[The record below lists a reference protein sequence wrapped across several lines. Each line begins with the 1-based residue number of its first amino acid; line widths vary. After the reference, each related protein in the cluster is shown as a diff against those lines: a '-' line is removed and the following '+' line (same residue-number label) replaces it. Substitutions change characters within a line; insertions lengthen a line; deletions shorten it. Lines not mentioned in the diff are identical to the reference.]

1 MEIEVPLFQGLSLK
15 IGDTHANG
23 KEYPTALL
31 QKGFILLYHD
41 QELAEEAVGFGVPV
55 LKRGLQTIFPGAVTL
70 TWLQS
75 GSSWHIN
82 AQYNLNLIEKFSSG
96 RGKYIENRLFYNVK
110 DFLAGV
116 IRHIPLFRGLLTATS
131 SNLRRMLNWETT
143 YAYAGLSTE
152 VKVIYTVEGE
162 MGKVTVEIDTSG
174 LPSDITEVV
183 IMNEQGAHSFNRY
196 QDSSGVSIQGDEI
209 GCWDEVNAEE
219 AWFESSTHK
228 IAFKLGQVKGARL
241 FRGRELIF
249 SRLAWA
255 GFGYSF
261 PSFINRLR
269 YEIRIER
276 LV

>member
-1 MEIEVPLFQGLSLK
+1 
-15 IGDTHANG
+15 
-23 KEYPTALL
+23 
-31 QKGFILLYHD
+31 
-41 QELAEEAVGFGVPV
+41 
-55 LKRGLQTIFPGAVTL
+55 
-70 TWLQS
+70 
-75 GSSWHIN
+75 
-82 AQYNLNLIEKFSSG
+82 
-96 RGKYIENRLFYNVK
+96 
-110 DFLAGV
+110 
-116 IRHIPLFRGLLTATS
+116 
-131 SNLRRMLNWETT
+131 
-143 YAYAGLSTE
+143 
-152 VKVIYTVEGE
+152 
-162 MGKVTVEIDTSG
+162 
-174 LPSDITEVV
+174 
-183 IMNEQGAHSFNRY
+183 MNEQGAHSFNRY